1 MKKNR
6 LSRSC
11 VFLIASLLFFSGT
24 SCQKRDS
31 VSLSNNRMIPVN
43 SQQKTNNQYVVFC
56 NMGHD
61 GTNCKG
67 CVALDG
73 ITFHVDCQGA
83 GEACRKASC
92 VSLISTGSSL
102 YATTVDTV
110 GFTNLDYLNMPS
122 RSFSLEVNPGV
133 YSYLNIPAQLVYRDS
148 TTQQFTFTG
157 LFFSNTAA
165 YNND

>member
-1 MKKNR
+1 
-6 LSRSC
+6 
-11 VFLIASLLFFSGT
+11 
-24 SCQKRDS
+24 
-31 VSLSNNRMIPVN
+31 MIPVN
-43 SQQKTNNQYVVFC
+43 SQQKTNNQYVIFC

-67 CVALDG
+67 CLMLDG
-73 ITFHVDCQGA
+73 VPFHADCQGA

-92 VSLISTGSSL
+92 VSLISTGTSL

-148 TTQQFTFTG
+148 TTLQFTFTG
-157 LFFSNTAA
+157 LFFSTTAA